1 MNQALYNLVQQSLN
15 HYQAALNHPSLSTFV
30 PDCAMPVA
38 WFGDSDAYFKS
49 PKRIVT
55 VGLNP
60 KSGINPKWHI
70 NLAGAGAGV
79 AVGHLYD
86 VYDDYFIGKTLL
98 PSINPSQWNRDY
110 LEWFKSL
117 DTYLRKVTA
126 YMNNANGANAGL
138 DVSYNGALLQSDDK
152 YQTKNTMLH
161 LDLYSTVPTNHA
173 WSLLP
178 NQEKHN
184 LIQSISPSGID
195 LFRSALAALNPDI
208 VILGIGASNGQL
220 GHFFPPVANWGH
232 LVHDSSNALTAARMA
247 VDLNTYT
254 GQSGLNTN
262 AQFVWL
268 RSSQKPFANCLVS
281 DAVKAF

>member
-1 MNQALYNLVQQSLN
+1 MNPALCNLVQQSLN

-38 WFGDSDAYFKS
+38 WFGDSDAYFRS

-60 KSGINPKWHI
+60 KSGINPKWHQGLI
-70 NLAGAGAGV
+70 GAAGPNLV
-79 AVGHLYD
+79 QLLYA
-86 VYDDYFIGKTLL
+86 VYDDYFIGNTLF

-117 DTYLRKVTA
+117 DTYLRKMTA
-126 YMNNANGANAGL
+126 YMNNASGANAGL
-138 DVSYNGALLQSDDK
+138 DVSYNGALLHLNGK
-152 YQTKNTMLH
+152 HQTKNTMLH
-161 LDLYSTVPTNHA
+161 LDLYSTSPTNHA

-178 NQEKHN
+178 NQEKQN

-195 LFRSALAALNPDI
+195 LFRSALAALNPDV
-208 VILGIGASNGQL
+208 VILGIGARNGQL
-220 GHFFPPVANWGH
+220 GHFFAPVANWGR

-281 DAVKAF
+281 DAVQAF